1 MSVSEQLLPIVL
13 LFAFV
18 IVFGFIAV
26 ALSQFAHTIANKIL
40 KNKPSTQSALK
51 LMSYECG
58 VPGLE
63 GTSTKIP
70 IKFYLTAISFI
81 LFDIEIVFLYPFALV
96 YVENMKAIGGALL
109 LSVGIFVAVL
119 VYGLFY
125 EWKAKALEWD

>member
-1 MSVSEQLLPIVL
+1 VSEQLLPIVL

-18 IVFGFIAV
+18 IVFGFV
-26 ALSQFAHTIANKIL
+26 VVVLSQFAHTIANKVL
-40 KNKPSTQSALK
+40 KRKASTQSQLK

-58 VPGLE
+58 VPGQAAA
-63 GTSTKIP
+63 STKIP

-96 YVENMKAIGGALL
+96 YVENMKAIGGVLL

>member
-1 MSVSEQLLPIVL
+1 MSEQLLPIVL

-18 IVFGFIAV
+18 IFFGFLLVAV
-26 ALSQFAHTIANKIL
+26 SQFAHGLANRVL
-40 KNKPSTQSALK
+40 HRRASTQSSLK

-58 VPGLE
+58 IPGQDSS
-63 GTSTKIP
+63 TTKIP

-109 LSVGIFVAVL
+109 LAVGIFVAVL